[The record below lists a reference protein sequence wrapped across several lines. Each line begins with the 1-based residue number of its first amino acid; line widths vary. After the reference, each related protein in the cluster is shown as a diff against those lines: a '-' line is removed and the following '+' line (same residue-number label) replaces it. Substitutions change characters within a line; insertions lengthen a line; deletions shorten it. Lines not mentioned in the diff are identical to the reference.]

1 MANGDALSLKQLAE
15 AADVTPRTIRYY
27 VAQGLLPSP
36 EQAGPNTRYTSGHL
50 ERLRL
55 IKRLQAAHLP
65 LATIRS
71 QLDALGDNHDL
82 LSTAP
87 ATPPV
92 APSKE
97 SAADYIR
104 SVLHEPAPRPMAARA
119 TFAPTPA
126 WLQAPRSTTQPDR
139 SQWDRVVLSPDVELH
154 VRRPLTRDHN
164 RRVDRLIAAARELL
178 QEDKS

>member
-1 MANGDALSLKQLAE
+1 MTSEGTFSLQQLAD
-15 AADVTPRTIRYY
+15 AANVTPRTIRYY

-36 EQAGPNTRYTSGHL
+36 EQAGPNTRYTATHL

-82 LSTAP
+82 LYVAP
-87 ATPPV
+87 AAPPA
-92 APSKE
+92 APSKQ
-97 SAADYIR
+97 SAVDYIR
-104 SVLHEPAPRPMAARA
+104 SVLHEPAPRPMAAHA
-119 TFAPTPA
+119 AFAPTPA
-126 WLQAPRSTTQPDR
+126 WLPAPKAAAQPDR

-164 RRVDRLIAAARELL
+164 RRVDRLIAVARELL
-178 QEDKS
+178 QEDKP